1 MTVIVFLVN
10 LAFFFVC
17 LVVIAAVLIQPG
29 KGGGLSALGGGLE
42 SALGTR
48 ANATMRN
55 ITIAFGIAL
64 FMFAVVLNRMEA
76 GKYMGTVPKALRE
89 AASKSKVVPTQ
100 GHTDAEAPAPAPKA
114 DKKK

>member
-1 MTVIVFLVN
+1 MTVIVFLIN
-10 LAFFFVC
+10 FAFFLVC

-55 ITIAFGIAL
+55 ITIIFGVAM
-64 FMFAVVLNRMEA
+64 FVFAVVLNRMEA

-89 AASKSKVVPTQ
+89 AASKSKVMPTQ
-100 GHTDAEAPAPAPKA
+100 GHSDSEAPAPASKPK
-114 DKKK
+114 K